1 MTAVPLAAVLN
12 SKQGTFV
19 YVLDKANKVS
29 RRSVTLGP
37 VMGNWQFVSKGLK
50 PGESVISGGT
60 NKAFPGM
67 TVNPVWAGK

>member
-1 MTAVPLAAVLN
+1 MGVREELN
-12 SKQGTFV
+12 Q
-19 YVLDKANKVS
+19 
-29 RRSVTLGP
+29 RRLFFDGG
-37 VMGNWQFVSKGLK
+37 MGSLLQAKGLK